1 MIPYGKQDIT
11 DDDIKAVI
19 DTLKSDFIT
28 QGPKIDEFESDIASK
43 VHSNYG
49 VLVNSATSALHIACL
64 SIGLGKNDILWTS
77 ANSFVASSNCGLYCG
92 ADVSFIDINLET
104 YNICLE
110 KLEEKLI
117 NAEKNNCLPKV
128 IVVVHLCGQSCDMKK
143 IKEFSDKYGFKIIED
158 ASHAVGGKY
167 NDKYI
172 GSCEYSDIT
181 VFSFH
186 PVKIVTTAEG
196 GIALTN
202 NKNLYEKM
210 LLLRTHGITRNEN
223 SMQNESDGPWYYEQ
237 IHLGLNY
244 RITDIQA
251 ALGQS
256 QFKRVDE
263 YVKKRNDLAKKYDN
277 YLKDLPLKTP
287 CVLKECY
294 SSYHLYVILLDLEN
308 IPKSKK
314 DIFIDLRERGVGV
327 NIHYIP
333 IPMHPFYK
341 KLGFDEK
348 DYPNAL
354 EYYKKAI
361 SIPLYPKLKEKEQSF
376 VVDAIK
382 DVLTKS

>member
-1 MIPYGKQDIT
+1 M
-11 DDDIKAVI
+11 
-19 DTLKSDFIT
+19 
-28 QGPKIDEFESDIASK
+28 
-43 VHSNYG
+43 
-49 VLVNSATSALHIACL
+49 
-64 SIGLGKNDILWTS
+64 
-77 ANSFVASSNCGLYCG
+77 
-92 ADVSFIDINLET
+92 
-104 YNICLE
+104 
-110 KLEEKLI
+110 
-117 NAEKNNCLPKV
+117 
-128 IVVVHLCGQSCDMKK
+128 
-143 IKEFSDKYGFKIIED
+143 
-158 ASHAVGGKY
+158 
-167 NDKYI
+167 
-172 GSCEYSDIT
+172 
-181 VFSFH
+181 
-186 PVKIVTTAEG
+186 
-196 GIALTN
+196 
-202 NKNLYEKM
+202 
-210 LLLRTHGITRNEN
+210 
-223 SMQNESDGPWYYEQ
+223 
-237 IHLGLNY
+237 NY

-277 YLKDLPLKTP
+277 YLKDLHLKTP
-287 CVLKECY
+287 SVLKEWY

-348 DYPNAL
+348 HYPNAL

-382 DVLTKS
+382 DVLTQSWILYWDLHSSGLTME